1 MGRIYRINLL
11 NNMKNYINESQDKRI
26 SEIEAHAKKYPELY
40 ANKTTTKAIAGAL
53 LTIILAIFGYTMG
66 AIGNLEQK
74 LETTN
79 TEYTKIQS
87 QLSQIQTDLV
97 WLKQEIS
104 KK

>member
-1 MGRIYRINLL
+1 
-11 NNMKNYINESQDKRI
+11 MKNYINESQDKRI
-26 SEIEAHAKKYPELY
+26 SEIEAHAKKCPELY
-40 ANKTTTKAIAGAL
+40 ADKITIKAVTGAL

>member
-1 MGRIYRINLL
+1 MEATK
-11 NNMKNYINESQDKRI
+11 NNMKNYINELQDERLSK
-26 SEIEAHAKKYPELY
+26 IEAHAKKCPELY
-40 ANKTTTKAIAGAL
+40 ADKITIKAVTGAL

-66 AIGNLEQK
+66 AVDNLEQK
-74 LETTN
+74 LERTN
-79 TEYTKIQS
+79 IEYTKIQS